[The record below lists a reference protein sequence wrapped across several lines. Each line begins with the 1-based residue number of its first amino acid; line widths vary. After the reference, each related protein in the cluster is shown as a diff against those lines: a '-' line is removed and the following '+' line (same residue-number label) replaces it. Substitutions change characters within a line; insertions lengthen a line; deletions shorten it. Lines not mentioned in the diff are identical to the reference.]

1 MSADEFL
8 SKNGPK
14 YDPPL
19 RHETT
24 WRHTPGDGEPDHEAN
39 LDAAYRALEEA
50 QKAVRK
56 VIASACLIDA
66 PKDIDDWT
74 DCERHLRSALFHA
87 EVNL

>member
-8 SKNGPK
+8 KGDAPK
-14 YDPPL
+14 YQPPQ
-19 RHETT
+19 RPETT
-24 WRHTPGDGEPDHEAN
+24 WRHTPGDDEPDHEQN
-39 LDAAYRALEEA
+39 IDAAYHALREA

-74 DCERHLRSALFHA
+74 DCERHLRTALFHA

>member
-14 YDPPL
+14 YDPPP

-24 WRHTPGDGEPDHEAN
+24 WRHTPGDDEPDHEQT

-56 VIASACLIDA
+56 VIASACLIGA

-74 DCERHLRSALFHA
+74 DCERHLRSAVFHA